1 MPQGTIKTFD
11 ATTGSAVLLDD
22 NLVELSVDKEAFAA
36 SGLLELRIGQRVRF
50 EVEDD
55 AAGGTRVTNLNIV
68 SL

>member
-11 ATTGSAVLLDD
+11 PKTGAAVLLDD
-22 NLVELSVDKEAFAA
+22 DLVEHHVDTEAFAA
-36 SGLLELRIGQRVRF
+36 SGLLELRIGQRVRY

-55 AAGGTRVTNLNIV
+55 AAGGSRVANLNIV